1 MTVIKF
7 NNVTKTFPYYG
18 HITLGFKNFF
28 IRLPQAIKDLK
39 RRTLALKEI
48 SFEVNK
54 GECFGVIGK
63 NGTGKSTLLS
73 LIAGVIKPDTGEVQ
87 VKGKVY
93 PLLELGAGFH
103 PELTGRE
110 NIILNGVLLGM
121 TRKEVLK
128 KMNEIIE
135 FSELDS
141 FIDQPIKTYSSG
153 MLARL
158 GFSVIAHL
166 NPEILLIDE
175 VLAVGDIGFQKKSIE
190 KILSFKKN
198 GVTIVFVSHNLRD
211 ILQLCDRV
219 MWIENHRVEMI
230 GNPEKVIEA
239 YSRSV

>member
-1 MTVIKF
+1 
-7 NNVTKTFPYYG
+7 
-18 HITLGFKNFF
+18 
-28 IRLPQAIKDLK
+28 
-39 RRTLALKEI
+39 
-48 SFEVNK
+48 
-54 GECFGVIGK
+54 
-63 NGTGKSTLLS
+63 
-73 LIAGVIKPDTGEVQ
+73 
-87 VKGKVY
+87 
-93 PLLELGAGFH
+93 
-103 PELTGRE
+103 
-110 NIILNGVLLGM
+110 
-121 TRKEVLK
+121 
-128 KMNEIIE
+128 MNEIIE

-239 YSRSV
+239 YSRSA